1 MNEKK
6 NPINIIIIGLEN
18 AGKSTLLYRIAGR
31 GFVPT
36 YTTIGLNAE
45 IIQKEDLTFQAID
58 IGGQEQLRETLWPHY
73 TTIAKGVIFVFDI
86 FDKQKLKDARLWF
99 NNVLNWI
106 SKSAVMVFLANKVD
120 LKSEAKNFL
129 SKETIIKEFRL
140 DKIASYPDISFRI
153 FEISAKTGKNVD
165 ESMNWLFHKIRETIS
180 KKTTISFVFIYNKSN
195 ELVYDNSSISKTKE
209 IKSFIFD
216 RIRNM
221 REIEVKYQKISTQVF
236 TAYIT
241 VEKGFSVCIGSIN
254 GIEDQD
260 LQTASYSI
268 SSLIKN
274 ELSPIENYIDKL
286 DTVIHT
292 ALINHRNL
300 KRKD

>member
-6 NPINIIIIGLEN
+6 NPINIIILGLEN
-18 AGKSTLLYRIAGR
+18 AGKSTLLYRIAGK

-36 YTTIGLNAE
+36 YTTIGLNVE
-45 IIQKEDLTFQAID
+45 IIRKDDLTIQAID
-58 IGGQEQLRETLWPHY
+58 IGGQKQFREALWPHY

-86 FDKQKLKDARLWF
+86 FDKQKLKDARVWF
-99 NNVLNWI
+99 NSVLSWI

-129 SKETIIKEFRL
+129 SKETIINEFRL
-140 DKIASYPDISFRI
+140 DKIASYPDRSFRI

-165 ESMNWLFHKIRETIS
+165 ESMNWLFHKIRQSIS

-195 ELVYDNSSISKTKE
+195 DLVYENSGISITNE
-209 IKSFIFD
+209 TKSFIFD
-216 RIRNM
+216 RISNM
-221 REIEVKYQKISTQVF
+221 REIDVKNQKISTQVF

-241 VEKGFSVCIGSIN
+241 MEKDFSVCIGSTN
-254 GIEDQD
+254 RMGDQD

-274 ELSPIENYIDKL
+274 ELSPIEDYVDKL
-286 DTVIHT
+286 DSVINT
-292 ALINHRNL
+292 ALMQHKNL
-300 KRKD
+300 KQED